1 MLHTISSANLSWHSG
16 ERVFTEEA
24 SALLMLP
31 GLPLPRVIEV
41 VSAKT
46 GAKALFELSATIKTP
61 CGEDIG
67 GWFYM
72 PKLGCA
78 NAAKTRGIKIW
89 ND

>member
-1 MLHTISSANLSWHSG
+1 MAHTISSANLSWHSG

>member
-1 MLHTISSANLSWHSG
+1 MAHTISSADLQWHADD
-16 ERVFTEEA
+16 RLFTEEA

-31 GLPLPRVIEV
+31 GLPMPRVIEV
-41 VSAKT
+41 VSAMT

-61 CGEDIG
+61 RNAFLG
-67 GWFYM
+67 GWFYA